1 MFYQH
6 ISEKNYEIEFER
18 LGIRTAITPL
28 SDDELE
34 ECRRMKG
41 ADGARYA
48 LYLACPAL
56 HEEGEKLYKEGKL
69 FSPLDIVSAVDMRD
83 VKGAYQLIQEISGV
97 GEARV
102 RLYKN
107 NRAEEAE
114 PADEDIPPLDMEY
127 GMDESF
133 DVMERRI
140 MSETVEK
147 RDNLST
153 NDGKGQIKSKNLQV
167 KSEMDEDYIT
177 ILARKLRQAA
187 ENM

>member
-6 ISEKNYEIEFER
+6 INEKNYEIEFER
-18 LGIRTAITPL
+18 LGIRTSLVPI

-56 HEEGEKLYKEGKL
+56 HEEGERLYKEGKL

-83 VKGAYQLIQEISGV
+83 VKGAYQMIQAISGV
-97 GEARV
+97 GEARI

-107 NRAEEAE
+107 NQAEESE
-114 PADEDIPPLDMEY
+114 DFDEDIPTFAMEY

-133 DVMERRI
+133 EVMNSRI
-140 MSETVEK
+140 SSDTVEK
-147 RDNLST
+147 GNNLSKVVEKEQIT
-153 NDGKGQIKSKNLQV
+153 SKKQAVSGDG
-167 KSEMDEDYIT
+167 EDYIT

-187 ENM
+187 GNM

>member
-18 LGIRTAITPL
+18 LGIRTAIMPL

-107 NRAEEAE
+107 NQAGI
-114 PADEDIPPLDMEY
+114 IP
-127 GMDESF
+127 
-133 DVMERRI
+133 R
-140 MSETVEK
+140 
-147 RDNLST
+147 
-153 NDGKGQIKSKNLQV
+153 SKNFPISSATDFPIVSAKILTV
-167 KSEMDEDYIT
+167 RFSVVIT
-177 ILARKLRQAA
+177 AWSITFA
-187 ENM
+187 